1 MIKAVIFDLDNTL
14 VDLMEMKKLAVRA
27 SVDAMIDA
35 GLDIEREKAV
45 DLFEK
50 MYMNF
55 NIEDRK
61 IFQKF
66 LKKVDGKVDIRMLCY
81 AILAYRR
88 IKSGH
93 LVPYPGAR
101 RTLLALKAMGLKL
114 AIVSDAP
121 RERGWLRVCA
131 TKLDEFFDVIVTF
144 DDTKALKPS
153 HKPFLFATKKLG
165 ISPAEALM
173 VGDFPERDMM
183 GAKALGM
190 KTAFAKYG
198 YDSYAKYRKKQKT
211 KVSAD
216 VVLHKVSDLLDYVRS
231 LKA

>member
-14 VDLMEMKKLAVRA
+14 IDLMEMKKQAVRS

-35 GLDIEREKAV
+35 GLDIEKEKAV
-45 DLFEK
+45 KIFEK

-61 IFQKF
+61 IFQRF
-66 LKKVDGKVDIRMLCY
+66 LKKVHGKVDIRMLCY

-88 IKSGH
+88 TKAGY
-93 LVPYPGAR
+93 LVPYPGAK
-101 RTLLALKAMGLKL
+101 RTLLKIKSMGLKT

-121 RERGWLRVCA
+121 RERAWLRICS
-131 TKLDEFFDVIVTF
+131 TGLDEFFDVIVTF
-144 DDTKALKPS
+144 DDTKVRKPS
-153 HKPFLFATKKLG
+153 HKPFLLATKRLNVL
-165 ISPAEALM
+165 PEETLM
-173 VGDFPERDMM
+173 VGDFPERDIK

-198 YDSYAKYRKKQKT
+198 YDAYEEYREKKNVT
-211 KVSAD
+211 VNAD
-216 VVLHKVSDLLDYVRS
+216 VILNKVSDLISYV
-231 LKA
+231 KKVK